1 MAHHPLVSIV
11 MPVYNESG
19 NLEELHNQ
27 LSALADGL
35 PDYRFEFIFVNDGSR
50 DSSATILN
58 RLADQD
64 ERIQAIHFSRNFG
77 QQMALTAGLDLAE
90 GDAVITMDS
99 DLQDPPA
106 VCADLIAQ
114 WKAGYQIVYAQ
125 RLHRAGETI
134 FKRVTSKLYYRLLNR
149 ASATEIPRD
158 IGDFRLLDRQAVD
171 ELSKFREHQRFM
183 RGLVGYL
190 GFRHTVVQFD
200 RPARFAGKT
209 HYSFQQMWR
218 LAFDG
223 ITSFS
228 TVPLQFIAR
237 MGYTVS
243 FLSLVGII
251 YAFAL
256 RVWAPERTVPG
267 WAFVTIAIF
276 FIGGIQLVMLGLLGS
291 YIGRIYTESQDR
303 PLYIIES
310 VYRRQK

>member
-1 MAHHPLVSIV
+1 
-11 MPVYNESG
+11 
-19 NLEELHNQ
+19 
-27 LSALADGL
+27 
-35 PDYRFEFIFVNDGSR
+35 
-50 DSSATILN
+50 
-58 RLADQD
+58 
-64 ERIQAIHFSRNFG
+64 
-77 QQMALTAGLDLAE
+77 
-90 GDAVITMDS
+90 
-99 DLQDPPA
+99 
-106 VCADLIAQ
+106 
-114 WKAGYQIVYAQ
+114 
-125 RLHRAGETI
+125 
-134 FKRVTSKLYYRLLNR
+134 
-149 ASATEIPRD
+149 
-158 IGDFRLLDRQAVD
+158 
-171 ELSKFREHQRFM
+171 
-183 RGLVGYL
+183 
-190 GFRHTVVQFD
+190 
-200 RPARFAGKT
+200 
-209 HYSFQQMWR
+209 MWR